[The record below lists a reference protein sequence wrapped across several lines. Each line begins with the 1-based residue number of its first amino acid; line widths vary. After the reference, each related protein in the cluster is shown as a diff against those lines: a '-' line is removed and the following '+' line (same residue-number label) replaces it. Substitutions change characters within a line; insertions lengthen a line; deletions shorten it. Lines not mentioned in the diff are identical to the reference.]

1 MSLVNSTLVE
11 VTHLSPNCSP
21 RTHKIDTITIHCVV
35 GQVSAETLGRLFGET
50 SYQASSNYGV
60 DTDGRIGLYV
70 SEANRSWCS
79 SNAENDNRAVTIE
92 VASDTF
98 HPYKVN
104 KAAFDALLDLV
115 TDVCYRNGIEKL
127 VWSNN
132 KDDRIN
138 HRNGCNMTCHRD
150 FANKACPGDYLY
162 EREET
167 IAETVNERLKQMKG
181 VAEAPP
187 SKTLYRVQVGAFK
200 VRQNAE
206 NLKAELE
213 AKGYTPFIV
222 TYK

>member
-11 VTHLSPNCSP
+11 VTHMSPNCSP
-21 RTHKIDTITIHCVV
+21 RTHKIDTITIHCTA
-35 GQVSAETLGRLFGET
+35 GQVSAETLGRLFGDR

-70 SEANRSWCS
+70 SEDDRSWCS
-79 SNAENDNRAVTIE
+79 SNWQNDDRAVTIE
-92 VASDTF
+92 VASDAF

-104 KAAFDALLDLV
+104 NKAFDALLDLV
-115 TDVCYRNGIEKL
+115 TDICKRNGIEKL
-127 VWSNN
+127 VWSYD
-132 KDDRIN
+132 KDDRVN

-162 EREET
+162 NSEEL
-167 IAETVNERLKQMKG
+167 IAKTVNERLGKMPDASDIPDSD
-181 VAEAPP
+181 VF
-187 SKTLYRVQVGAFK
+187 YRVQVGAFK
-200 VRQNAE
+200 VRKNAE
-206 NLKAELE
+206 NLKDELE